1 MRMYDVIM
9 NKRKGNELS
18 KEEIDFVVN
27 GFTKGDIPDY
37 QVSALLMAIFF
48 NKMNKRETADTSR
61 SVFRVQPFPLIHP
74 QDILLPEVCNK
85 KYPQVQ

>member
-27 GFTKGDIPDY
+27 GFTNGEIPDY

-48 NKMNKRETADTSR
+48 NKMNKRETADLTMAM
-61 SVFRVQPFPLIHP
+61 I
-74 QDILLPEVCNK
+74 K
-85 KYPQVQ
+85 